1 MIKVL
6 QIVFLLAIFACSKT
20 TVNADTPP
28 VISPT
33 PISNQIVVAQDG
45 SGNFKSIQEAINSV
59 SKKANKERIIFIKN
73 GTYKERIYLDG
84 IQFLTFKGESE
95 KGVIITI
102 SEARDIW
109 SCNPANK
116 ADWGVATV
124 NISQSTDIVFSNI
137 TVINSYGFEASDTPI
152 TIDCPTDATGKKT
165 VRKDGHQ
172 MALRTFSGATRLTFK
187 NCTFRAFGGDTVS
200 PWDGTVGMYYF
211 KDCTM
216 EGGVDFYCPRGWSY
230 AENCHFICHNTTA
243 SLWHD
248 GSANKEAKTVL
259 KNCTFEGDKGYKLG
273 RYHLESQFYL
283 IDCTFSDLMADA
295 DIYAAASGTGTPLWG
310 RRVFYKNCHRQGG
323 NDFAWLKNNW
333 AVESKNI
340 NATWAF
346 DGKWSPQ

>member
-1 MIKVL
+1 MNKL
-6 QIVFLLAIFACSKT
+6 GQILFLLSVFACSKA
-20 TVNADTPP
+20 TVNTDTTPSPIVP
-28 VISPT
+28 V
-33 PISNQIVVAQDG
+33 SNQIVVAQNGTG
-45 SGNFKSIQEAINSV
+45 SFKTIQDAINSIA
-59 SKKANKERIIFIKN
+59 KKADKERVIFIKN
-73 GTYKERIYLDG
+73 GTYSEKIYLDG
-84 IQFLTFKGESE
+84 IQFLTLKGESE

-102 SEARDIW
+102 AEARDIW
-109 SCNPANK
+109 NCNANNK
-116 ADWGVATV
+116 GDWGVATI
-124 NISQSTDIVFSNI
+124 NISQSTDITLDNLSI
-137 TVINSYGFEASDTPI
+137 INSYGFDNSET
-152 TIDCPTDATGKKT
+152 TIACPTDATGQKIVK
-165 VRKDGHQ
+165 KDGHQ
-172 MALRTFSGATRLTFK
+172 MALRTASGATRLIAK

-230 AENCHFICHNTTA
+230 AENCHFICHNTSA
-243 SLWHD
+243 ALWHD

-323 NDFAWLKNNW
+323 NDFAWLKDNW
-333 AVESKNI
+333 TIDSKTI
-340 NATWAF
+340 NSSWAF
-346 DGKWSPQ
+346 DGKWIP